1 VFVVGPLQVVVWH
14 IVAGLSRAVVWHIVA
29 PRIAARGIGADI
41 ILIEERRSVPQ
52 Q

>member
-1 VFVVGPLQVVVWH
+1 VFVAGPLRVVVWH

-29 PRIAARGIGADI
+29 AHIAADI
-41 ILIEERRSVPQ
+41 ILIEERQSAPQ